1 MNNDTENNELWL
13 KEAMIEFDK
22 KFHKYVLNILNG
34 HAGSGKSTYIFE
46 DFLLNTT
53 KYIDGLKLN
62 YINNLDRVLY
72 VCDTNML
79 KSSILKETEDK
90 CITKI
95 LEKGDLK
102 KAMENKSFQQM
113 LEGDTGYIKVIT
125 YSTLSFLL
133 ENEASRKILLKYY
146 NCIIMDEM
154 HNLFKYA
161 NRFDS
166 EKSNT
171 YTKIIQL
178 LPTLVLN
185 VLVIGISATPHRI
198 YQGIKL
204 REIKINT
211 NTIFRDLEL
220 KRIRKYKDVL
230 IHEFAFMINEIKW
243 LGHIIEPIKNKYKY
257 KILIYTNTVGT
268 CEKYKK
274 ILISY
279 GYNVEWLCSVNNKI
293 VNEKTGKSKSRM
305 NKKQLKIKDNL
316 VNTGMLPDD
325 LDVLIVNGAYE
336 TGWNLRDDRVQMVI
350 VDSLDF
356 DTQIQSRNRV
366 RHDIEFFRYK
376 VPVDSDGQIIDYDQY
391 KNEYASGRGIIQVIL
406 ASGMEEKYIGVKLS
420 KENKEYLVDRYAL
433 QWYGKKSIS
442 WQTFKYDLD
451 RAGLIAKTNLHG
463 TYIYKKDDVKILED
477 KVVEV
482 KKMNNEDKFID
493 WIENE
498 WDKKRISIQDVKDIL
513 DIGTTSFNKMI
524 KSESIVNYFKENRY
538 NIGTVKGG
546 KVKYLKKY

>member
-1 MNNDTENNELWL
+1 VSNETENNELWL
-13 KEAMIEFDK
+13 NEAMLEMEK

-34 HAGSGKSTYIFE
+34 HAGCGKSTYIFE
-46 DFLLNTT
+46 DFLINTT

-90 CITKI
+90 CITKV

-102 KAMENKSFQQM
+102 KAMESKSFEQM

-133 ENEASRKILLKYY
+133 DNEASRKILLKYY

-166 EKSNT
+166 EKTKT
-171 YTKIIQL
+171 YGKIIEL

-198 YQGIKL
+198 YQGIQL

-211 NTIFRDLEL
+211 NTIFNQLEL
-220 KRIRKYKDVL
+220 KRIRQYTQRE
-230 IHEFAFMINEIKW
+230 HEFAFMINEIKW
-243 LGHIIEPIKNKYKY
+243 LGDIVEPIKNKFKY
-257 KILIYTNTVGT
+257 KILIYTNTVT
-268 CEKYKK
+268 ICEKYKK
-274 ILISY
+274 MLKSY

-293 VNEKTGKSKSRM
+293 VNEKTGESKSRM
-305 NKKQLKIKDNL
+305 NKKQLKIKDDL
-316 VNTGMLPDD
+316 VDTGMLPND
-325 LDVLIVNGAYE
+325 LDILIVNGAYE

-350 VDSLDF
+350 VDSLDY
-356 DTQIQSRNRV
+356 DTQIQARNRV
-366 RHDIEFFRYK
+366 RHNIEFFRYK
-376 VPVDSDGQIIDYDQY
+376 VPVDSDGQVIEYDQY
-391 KNEYASGRGIIQVIL
+391 KNEYLSGRGIGQVIL
-406 ASGMEEKYIGVKLS
+406 ASGMDEEYIGVKLS
-420 KENKEYLVDRYAL
+420 KEDKEYLVDRYAL

-451 RAGLIAKTNLHG
+451 KADLIVKTDLHG
-463 TYIYKKDDVKILED
+463 TYIYKKDDVKILDDE
-477 KVVEV
+477 VVEV
-482 KKMNNEDKFID
+482 NKMNNEDKFID

-513 DIGTTSFNKMI
+513 DMGTTSFNKLI